1 MQVTD
6 LPRGNRSGTLCIRR
20 CLQPHLDPQ
29 AVQPNQL
36 AVKSSSIMLQ
46 TATPVKYPTGYST
59 PGTLAKRPKLT
70 LSSFDRSRFGGRHV
84 ESAKPNIN
92 VARKT
97 HTNAT
102 CACTSTAAHSCA
114 DPVPAGG
121 SLHNISPPQPQS
133 AETFFLA
140 PPLPAPKRQRPVEE
154 QSSRSPFQPEN
165 TAGLPL
171 LWPKT
176 MPEEDHQWVSTVLF
190 RVCAK
195 GKLELQDHL
204 QLWYFPPQP
213 SLIYHQAP
221 TSARFFAHPLLLWM
235 PYRLWKVQLLCADQA
250 CKHPLSSGGLH
261 RRVRQVLDIDR
272 FYNLVTETLICS
284 KCRQSYLSWN
294 REILEQLDMAHRSEF
309 RVILSRR

>member
-1 MQVTD
+1 
-6 LPRGNRSGTLCIRR
+6 

-29 AVQPNQL
+29 AVQTNQL
-36 AVKSSSIMLQ
+36 AVK
-46 TATPVKYPTGYST
+46 V
-59 PGTLAKRPKLT
+59 
-70 LSSFDRSRFGGRHV
+70 
-84 ESAKPNIN
+84 
-92 VARKT
+92 
-97 HTNAT
+97 TNAT
-102 CACTSTAAHSCA
+102 RACTSTAAHSCA

-140 PPLPAPKRQRPVEE
+140 PPLPALKRQRPVGE
-154 QSSRSPFQPEN
+154 QSSGVNAVKHFSFVLSLCLN

-171 LWPKT
+171 LWPET
-176 MPEEDHQWVSTVLF
+176 MPEEDHQWVSTAF

-213 SLIYHQAP
+213 SLLYHQAP

-235 PYRLWKVQLLCADQA
+235 PYRLWKVRLLCTVQA
-250 CKHPLSSGGLH
+250 CKYPLSSGGLH

-272 FYNLVTETLICS
+272 FYNMVTETLICS
-284 KCRQSYLSWN
+284 KCCRSYLSWN
-294 REILEQLDMAHRSEF
+294 REILEQLDMTHRSEF
-309 RVILSRR
+309 RVILTCQYVAAFV